1 MEQKLYLYPVW
12 LRIWHWANAVLFL
25 LLLFT
30 GLSLQYSSVEFS
42 FIDFD
47 LAVTMHNVSGIVITI
62 AYFMFLFGNRF
73 TSNGRFYKAKRKG
86 YILDLMVQIKYYIY
100 GIFVHQRTPFPVTEN
115 RKFNPLQ
122 KLSYVASM
130 YFLLPILILSGFA
143 LIFPKMIINNVFGVS
158 GILLTGLV
166 HISSGFALSVFLF
179 IHVYFC
185 TIGKTPL
192 SNFKSMIN
200 GWH

>member
-100 GIFVHQRTPFPVTEN
+100 GIFVHQRTPFPVTDN

-143 LIFPKMIINNVFGVS
+143 LIFPEMIINNVFCVS
-158 GILLTGLV
+158 GIHLT
-166 HISSGFALSVFLF
+166 
-179 IHVYFC
+179 
-185 TIGKTPL
+185 
-192 SNFKSMIN
+192 
-200 GWH
+200 

>member
-1 MEQKLYLYPVW
+1 
-12 LRIWHWANAVLFL
+12 I
-25 LLLFT
+25 
-30 GLSLQYSSVEFS
+30 
-42 FIDFD
+42 
-47 LAVTMHNVSGIVITI
+47 HNVSGIVITI
-62 AYFMFLFGNRF
+62 AYLMFLFGNMF
-73 TSNGRFYKAKRKG
+73 TSNGRFYKTKRKG
-86 YILDLMVQIKYYIY
+86 FFIDLIVQIKYYTF
-100 GIFVHQRTPFPVTEN
+100 GIFKHHQTPYPVTAD

-143 LIFPKMIINNVFGVS
+143 LIFPEMIINNVFGVS
-158 GILLTGLV
+158 GIHLTGLV

>member
-1 MEQKLYLYPVW
+1 MEHKIYLYPVW
-12 LRIWHWANAVLFL
+12 LRIWHWINAVLFL
-25 LLLFT
+25 LLLFS

-47 LAVTMHNVSGIVITI
+47 VAVSMHNVSGIVITI
-62 AYFMFLFGNRF
+62 AYFMFVFGNMF

-86 YILDLMVQIKYYIY
+86 YIPDLIVQIKYYTY
-100 GIFVHQRTPFPVTEN
+100 GIFVHQKTPFPVTEN

-143 LIFPKMIINNVFGVS
+143 LIFPEMIIKNVFGVS
-158 GILLTGLV
+158 GIHLTGLV
-166 HISSGFALSVFLF
+166 HIISGFSLSIFLF

-185 TIGKTPL
+185 TIGKTPV